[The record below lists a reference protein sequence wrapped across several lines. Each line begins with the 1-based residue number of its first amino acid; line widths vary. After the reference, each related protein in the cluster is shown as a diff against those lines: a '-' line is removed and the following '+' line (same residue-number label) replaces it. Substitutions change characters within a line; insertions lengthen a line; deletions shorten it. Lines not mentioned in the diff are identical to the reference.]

1 MSKIKICHVIG
12 NFVNGGVEAVIYN
25 YFSHIDMEK
34 YEVHIIGHG
43 IRVQECADQFVS
55 LGFKIHNITPKSV
68 SFIRSCKEMEAIF
81 RNEQFDIVHSHLT
94 EWACVPMFLAWKCG
108 VKIRINH
115 SHMAEKPQGM
125 KNKIYYGV
133 RLYFGKLFATDYFA
147 CGRDAG
153 IYLFGNH
160 AVDSGKVTILPNA
173 VDYEKFSYN
182 IQLRNEIRE
191 KYNIEDSTI
200 VVGHVGRFF
209 EQKNHEFLIDIF
221 EEYHKENLDS
231 ILVMLGDGELIN
243 KIKDKVTQKKLEGS
257 VCFWVINQM
266 WQNGIRPWICFYS
279 LPITKDFQLLVLK
292 HKFQVFLVYFLMV

>member
-1 MSKIKICHVIG
+1 
-12 NFVNGGVEAVIYN
+12 
-25 YFSHIDMEK
+25 
-34 YEVHIIGHG
+34 
-43 IRVQECADQFVS
+43 
-55 LGFKIHNITPKSV
+55 
-68 SFIRSCKEMEAIF
+68 
-81 RNEQFDIVHSHLT
+81 
-94 EWACVPMFLAWKCG
+94 
-108 VKIRINH
+108 
-115 SHMAEKPQGM
+115 MAERPQGM

-147 CGRDAG
+147 CGMDAG
-153 IYLFGNH
+153 IYLFGKH

-231 ILVMLGDGELIN
+231 ILIMLGDGELIN
-243 KIKDKVTQKKLEGS
+243 KIKDKVTQKKLES
-257 VCFWVINQM
+257 
-266 WQNGIRPWICFYS
+266 S
-279 LPITKDFQLLVLK
+279 
-292 HKFQVFLVYFLMV
+292 VYFLGNQSNVADWYQVMDMFLLPSYYEGFPVVGVEAQVSGLPCLFSDGITPEIQISPNAEFMCLESGAKAWVEKMKYMIANKQNRSNLILNHERFDIEKNADKLDLYYQMKVKEVRATA